1 MAGGMAGHG
10 MRGALS
16 AAAAGLLLSNPVHA
30 QDTDQQQMMAMDG
43 ALPRNA
49 ESVKAVYS
57 YGACA
62 ARDAGF
68 QSKLVLRGFPGS
80 AASDKPLF
88 WIATGSNS
96 CGKTEEAS
104 KFSPR
109 ALRGPIA
116 EYYLKRDFDLESWK
130 PKGRLLT
137 LYDAPDSGKLA
148 SLPADVR
155 ANVVLVEIGSC
166 AAQRNPAGMAALF
179 RSAVASSEEAEA
191 FRTLSSSLAACLPP
205 SVELKM
211 SKFQLRSYFAEGAYR
226 AAAAAA
232 KAKQ

>member
-1 MAGGMAGHG
+1 
-10 MRGALS
+10 MRSALS
-16 AAAAGLLLSNPVHA
+16 AAVAGLLLSNPVHA

-104 KFSPR
+104 
-109 ALRGPIA
+109 
-116 EYYLKRDFDLESWK
+116 
-130 PKGRLLT
+130 
-137 LYDAPDSGKLA
+137 
-148 SLPADVR
+148 
-155 ANVVLVEIGSC
+155 
-166 AAQRNPAGMAALF
+166 
-179 RSAVASSEEAEA
+179 
-191 FRTLSSSLAACLPP
+191 
-205 SVELKM
+205 
-211 SKFQLRSYFAEGAYR
+211 
-226 AAAAAA
+226 
-232 KAKQ
+232 

>member
-68 QSKLVLRGFPGS
+68 QSKLVLRAFPGS

-96 CGKTEEAS
+96 CG
-104 KFSPR
+104 
-109 ALRGPIA
+109 
-116 EYYLKRDFDLESWK
+116 
-130 PKGRLLT
+130 
-137 LYDAPDSGKLA
+137 
-148 SLPADVR
+148 
-155 ANVVLVEIGSC
+155 
-166 AAQRNPAGMAALF
+166 
-179 RSAVASSEEAEA
+179 
-191 FRTLSSSLAACLPP
+191 
-205 SVELKM
+205 
-211 SKFQLRSYFAEGAYR
+211 
-226 AAAAAA
+226 
-232 KAKQ
+232 